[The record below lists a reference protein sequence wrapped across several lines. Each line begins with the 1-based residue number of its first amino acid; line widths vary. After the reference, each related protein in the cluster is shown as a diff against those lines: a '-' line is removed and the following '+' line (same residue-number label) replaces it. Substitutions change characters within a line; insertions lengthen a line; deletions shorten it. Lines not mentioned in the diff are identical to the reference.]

1 MVKKVSIFDDRS
13 AEAKYEE
20 PLDLSQLVGDDD
32 VWSVVE
38 AMFNDPRHALGAQ
51 QTESFDNFI
60 DRRIPLILEAI
71 GTFTVFGPDQ
81 STKVK
86 LKINN
91 PRLLSP
97 RYKDQHG
104 RSRKLWPSMALSHN
118 HSYLGNLIVDIH
130 YTNIKGEVNVYEDQ
144 VISSIPVMI
153 GSRWCTT
160 RGKSRASLLKHN
172 EPLDN
177 PGGYFIVRPKAED
190 GVAQEKV
197 IFVYERAAHDKI
209 TVLARKSSNVKA
221 GLNYYAE
228 VKSHDIKVLFRQTTT
243 VVKFESPKSD
253 VLFATLPWHESQSI
267 PLGILFKALGM
278 TDDREII
285 EAILG
290 SKWKEDPLLPI
301 VVTFLEHSYELKTT
315 EQALNYIGRKCKL
328 PEKTHSTYVKKKL
341 DDAEGEDEV
350 AAEPAEADDAEGD
363 AEGEGEDAEEEVDV
377 WEADYLEL
385 ADDVVDEDGEIVN
398 LEEHLWVPEN
408 EKIDEGE
415 KKKKVAKKKGP
426 PEISD
431 RSFALK
437 ILTNDLF
444 PHLGEEGTDDAFL
457 KKARYLAI
465 ATRKLIKT
473 RAGIYP
479 LESRDHYGNKRCITS
494 GERLGHQFMTS
505 LKKFFGDIYK
515 FTKAALESK
524 GYLNILG
531 WMTKTVTLSNYM
543 TSGVSSNAWLF
554 KVVGASKGPK
564 GLSQVL
570 DNYSRVA
577 HITQIRKLK
586 VPSCES
592 GKVEGPRNLSGDH
605 FGNLCPETPEGKQ
618 SGLAK
623 PTALSAVVTMES
635 DPVPIK
641 LLIRRRLDENIEK
654 FPEAYSW
661 TVIFV
666 NGDLVGYTKFPKRIT
681 NWLISLRRGGKI
693 DLFVSISYNTLLGE
707 IVLLSDSGRV
717 ARPLLVVEK
726 GRLAFRPEHVGLGWS
741 DLLRLGVVEY
751 LDVSEQD
758 QVTLIA
764 GYPSELTDPAT
775 KDLPYSH
782 CEIHPSL
789 MYGAGIST
797 VPKPDHNQA
806 PRNVYQAQMGRQAI
820 GVSFSNYRTKFN
832 GSHCVLHY
840 PEKPLVTTR
849 LAEEIGLSDYPNGYN
864 VIAAIMCSPYNE
876 EDGIEMSQ
884 SSIDLGLFRDTRIC
898 NYELRVK
905 PEKKEVFGCP
915 VFQPKEDGTIEPVT
929 KKGNF
934 RHINQYGYA
943 EINSI
948 VEKGDVILSK
958 LTAEG
963 GEEVEVY
970 KEPLPGR
977 VDSVFPGIDGD
988 GYQFFRIQ
996 IHEVR
1001 TPVVGDKFAARHAQ
1015 KGVIGRVTPT
1025 VDLPWSGMTGLRPDV
1040 IINALAFPS
1049 RMTIALVIEAIF
1061 GIIVSSGHILE
1072 EFTVDEI
1079 WGSEDPDTGLPIGR
1093 QPKPTQRLS
1102 DRFRDEYMLGDQ
1114 VDGTPFK
1121 KIDLEFLS
1129 SELQRLGISMGE
1141 QDVYDGITGELVTTK
1156 VMFAPVYYQRLKHV
1170 VYDKFHARATGALN
1184 AQTRQPPE
1192 GRGHDGGLKYGV
1204 MEVDSSNASGI
1215 PYLTKDRLM
1224 DSSDATD
1231 MWCCEDCGSPGYR
1244 SKTKE
1249 ATLCQYC
1256 SSYRLKKIKIP
1267 YGTKLMNQELEALNI
1282 VAKIIP

>member
-1 MVKKVSIFDDRS
+1 MPKKVSIYEDRTRL
-13 AEAKYEE
+13 AEEDHI
-20 PLDLSQLVGDDD
+20 DLAQLVGNDD
-32 VWSVVE
+32 VWPVVE

-60 DRRIPLILEAI
+60 ERRIPLILEAI
-71 GTFTVFGPDQ
+71 GSFTVYGAD
-81 STKVK
+81 SNTKVK
-86 LKINN
+86 LTVTN

-97 RYKDQHG
+97 RYKDYHG
-104 RSRKLWPSMALSHN
+104 KSRKLWPSMALSHN
-118 HSYLGNLIVDIH
+118 HSYLGNLIVDIY
-130 YTNIKGEVNVYEDQ
+130 YTSIKGEVNAYKDQ
-144 VISSIPVMI
+144 VISSIPIMV

-160 RGKSRASLLKHN
+160 RGKSKEKLLKHN

-177 PGGYFIVRPKAED
+177 PGGYFIVKPKAED
-190 GVAQEKV
+190 SVAQEKV

-209 TVLARKSSNVKA
+209 TVLARKSTNTKV
-221 GLNYYAE
+221 GLNYHAE
-228 VKSHDIKVLFRQTTT
+228 VKSHDVKVLFRQTTT
-243 VVKFESPKSD
+243 IIKFDSPKSD
-253 VLFATLPWHESQSI
+253 FLFAVLPWHESQQI

-285 EAILG
+285 EAVLG
-290 SKWKEDPLLPI
+290 KNWKEDPHLSTVLA
-301 VVTFLEHSYELKTT
+301 FLEHSYELKTS
-315 EQALNYIGRKCKL
+315 EQALNYIGRKCKI
-328 PEKTHSTYVKKKL
+328 PEKVRSTYVKKKI
-341 DDAEGEDEV
+341 
-350 AAEPAEADDAEGD
+350 DDAEGD
-363 AEGEGEDAEEEVDV
+363 DAGEVEIITEKEPEDDEEGGEVEVDV

-385 ADDVVDEDGEIVN
+385 EDEVVGEDGEVIVLEN
-398 LEEHLWVPEN
+398 LFEEEVQAEP
-408 EKIDEGE
+408 KTPKS
-415 KKKKVAKKKGP
+415 KKSKKGP
-426 PEISD
+426 VSLSD
-431 RSFALK
+431 RAFAMK

-444 PHLGEEGTDDAFL
+444 PHLGEEGSDDAFL

-465 ATRKLIKT
+465 AVRKLIKT
-473 RAGIYP
+473 RAGVYP

-515 FTKAALESK
+515 FTKSALENK
-524 GYLNILG
+524 GNLNILG

-623 PTALSAVVTMES
+623 PTALSAIVTMES
-635 DPVPIK
+635 DPIPIK
-641 LLIRRRLDENIEK
+641 ALIRRRLDQSPEK

-661 TVIFV
+661 TVVFV
-666 NGDLVGYTKFPKRIT
+666 NGDLVGYTKTPKRLT
-681 NWLISLRRGGKI
+681 SWLISLRRGGKI
-693 DLFVSISYNTLLGE
+693 DLFVSVSYNELMNE
-707 IVLLSDSGRV
+707 IVLLTDSGRV
-717 ARPLLVVEK
+717 ARPLLVVTDGK
-726 GRLAFRPEHVGLGWS
+726 LVYQPKHIGLSWS
-741 DLLRLGVVEY
+741 ELLREGVVEY

-758 QVTLIA
+758 QVPLIA
-764 GYPSELTDPAT
+764 GYPSELTDSLA

-806 PRNVYQAQMGRQAI
+806 PRNVYQGQMGRQAI
-820 GVSFSNYRTKFN
+820 GVSFSNYRTKYN

-849 LAEEIGLSDYPNGYN
+849 LAEGIGLSNYPNGYN

-905 PEKKEVFGCP
+905 PEKKEVFGRP
-915 VFQPKEDGTIEPVT
+915 DFDDPDEPIT

-934 RHINQYGYA
+934 RHINQYGFA

-996 IHEVR
+996 IHEIR
-1001 TPVVGDKFAARHAQ
+1001 SPVVGDKFAARHAQ

-1025 VDLPWSGMTGLRPDV
+1025 VDLPWSGTSGLRPDV

-1049 RMTIALVIEAIF
+1049 RMTIALVIEAVF
-1061 GIIVSSGHILE
+1061 GIIVSSGHVLE
-1072 EFTVDEI
+1072 EFTMEEI
-1079 WGSEDPDTGLPIGR
+1079 WGSEDPASGRPTGS
-1093 QPKPTQRLS
+1093 QPKPTQTLS
-1102 DRFRDEYMLGDQ
+1102 DRFKKEYMLGDQ

-1121 KIDLEFLS
+1121 KIDLEYLS
-1129 SELQRLGISMGE
+1129 SELRRLGISMGE
-1141 QDVYDGITGELVTTK
+1141 QDVYDGISGELITTK
-1156 VMFAPVYYQRLKHV
+1156 VMLAPVYYQRLKHV
-1170 VYDKFHARATGALN
+1170 VHDKFHARATGALN

-1231 MWCCEDCGSPGYR
+1231 MWCCRDCGSPAYR

-1249 ATLCQYC
+1249 ANLCQYC
-1256 SSYRLKKIKIP
+1256 SSYRLQKIKIP